1 LHAGGIVSDPCKG
14 HDILQQSKITDEGRL
29 NIMIEEKLASLGIS
43 LPIPPEPAGSYLPVI
58 LSGNLA
64 FVAGQIPLEG
74 KQVKF
79 RGKVDSIATGQEAAR
94 LCTINALAQL
104 KSSLGSLNRIK
115 RVIKVTGFI
124 NSDPSFTDHARVI
137 NGASDLLVTIFGEK
151 GKHARAAVG
160 VSSLPFDSSVEI
172 EFIVEV

>member
-1 LHAGGIVSDPCKG
+1 
-14 HDILQQSKITDEGRL
+14 
-29 NIMIEEKLASLGIS
+29 MIEEKLASLGIS

-64 FVAGQIPLEG
+64 FVAGQIPVEG

-79 RGKVDSIATGQEAAR
+79 SGKVDSITTGQEAAR

-104 KSSLGSLNRIK
+104 KSCLGSLNRIK
-115 RVIKVTGFI
+115 RVIKVTGFVK
-124 NSDPSFTDHARVI
+124 SDPSFTDHATVV
-137 NGASDLLVTIFGEK
+137 NGASDLLVNIFGEK

-160 VSSLPFDSSVEI
+160 VSSLPLDSTVEI
-172 EFIVEV
+172 ELIVEV